1 MEHKLNSAFQ
11 PDYRNVLDA
20 AWNRRPKRLPL
31 YEHLIN
37 VDSMEKIYGF
47 KFGGLIDGDEKD
59 RARFFELYCGFFKQM
74 GYDCVSFEVC
84 VSQITPGGGA
94 LLGEHIGVIRDRAS
108 FESYP
113 WDDLPRLFW
122 ETARPRFDAL
132 ARALPPGMKCVGGI
146 GNGIFEI
153 SEDLVGYEALC
164 LLQYDDPEL
173 FADLFRKIGD
183 LHFKLWREF
192 LPRYGGYFA
201 VCRTGDDLG
210 YKTSTLLA
218 PETLLTHVIP
228 QYRRMIGLIHESGLP
243 YLQHSCGKIFPV
255 MDAWITAGINAKHSN
270 EDCIAPY
277 DEWIERYRDR
287 IGLFGGIDTD
297 RLCRMNPDDLYQFV
311 VEEGTRFRK
320 NANGYAL
327 GSGNSIPG
335 YVPTEGYLAM
345 VRAAHEIRRREG
357 TP

>member
-1 MEHKLNSAFQ
+1 MKHKLNDAFQ

-20 AWNRRPKRLPL
+20 AWNRKPKRLPL
-31 YEHLIN
+31 YEHIVN
-37 VDSMEKIYGF
+37 VESMEKVLGI
-47 KFGGLIDGDEKD
+47 KFAELVNGDEKD
-59 RARFFELYCGFFKQM
+59 RARHFELYCGFFKKM
-74 GYDCVSFEVC
+74 GYDCVSFEYWVNA
-84 VSQITPGGGA
+84 ITPGGGA
-94 LLGEHIGVIRDRAS
+94 LLGGYPGIIQDRAG

-122 ETARPRFDAL
+122 EVGRPRFDAIV
-132 ARALPPGMKCVGGI
+132 RALPPGMKCVGGI
-146 GNGIFEI
+146 GNGVFEI

-164 LLQYDDPEL
+164 MLQYDDPGL
-173 FADLFRKIGD
+173 FAELYKKIGD
-183 LHFKLWREF
+183 LHIELWREF
-192 LPRYGGYFA
+192 LAHYGEHFA
-201 VCRTGDDLG
+201 VCRIGDDLG
-210 YKTSTLLA
+210 FKTSTLLA

-228 QYRRMIGLIHESGLP
+228 QYRRIIKQIHDSGHP

-255 MDAWITAGINAKHSN
+255 MGAWIDAGINAKHSN

-277 DEWIERYRDR
+277 DEWIERYSDR

-297 RLCRMNPDDLYQFV
+297 RLCRMKPDDLYEFV
-311 VEEGTRFRK
+311 LESGTRFRK

-327 GSGNSIPG
+327 GSGNSIPE

-345 VRAAHEIRRREG
+345 VSAVHEIRRREG